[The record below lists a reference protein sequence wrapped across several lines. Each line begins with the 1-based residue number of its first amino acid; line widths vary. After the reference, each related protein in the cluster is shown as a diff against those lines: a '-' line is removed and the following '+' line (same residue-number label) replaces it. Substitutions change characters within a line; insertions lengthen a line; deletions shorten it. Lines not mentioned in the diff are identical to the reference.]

1 MDRQP
6 GDEPSRY
13 DDQRG
18 HYHQSQ
24 HHLDIDYE
32 RQRTAATR
40 DYTTPAVI
48 TLILYFVCW
57 LPGVIANIIYF
68 LQARQDEALVGREPQ
83 GKGCL
88 LWLLIVMNGL
98 IVVSVGLYCMLFF
111 VFGIAAGDL

>member
-1 MDRQP
+1 MEQQP
-6 GDEPSRY
+6 PGNQPPRY
-13 DDQRG
+13 DSERRDYPPR
-18 HYHQSQ
+18 
-24 HHLDIDYE
+24 HHVDIDYE
-32 RQRTAATR
+32 RERAAATR

-57 LPGVIANIIYF
+57 LPGIIANIIYY

-98 IVVSVGLYCMLFF
+98 AVVGIGLYCMLF
-111 VFGIAAGDL
+111 VVSAALA

>member
-1 MDRQP
+1 VERPP
-6 GDEPSRY
+6 GY
-13 DDQRG
+13 DDERHQ
-18 HYHQSQ
+18 YHRSHQ
-24 HHLDIDYE
+24 HIDIDYE

-98 IVVSVGLYCMLFF
+98 IVVGVGLYCVLIFLGMATAS
-111 VFGIAAGDL
+111 V